1 MDYNPEKMRARFHDL
16 TAKDAK
22 IRAKADP
29 LREARDKVAAR
40 HAKEIAVHNKKVRAA
55 EEGLFD
61 IEQERAMLARA
72 LGGRVGEAGEQ

>member
-16 TAKDAK
+16 TAKAAK

-29 LREARDKVAAR
+29 LREARDEVAAR
-40 HAKEIAVHNKKVRAA
+40 HAKEIAAHNKKVRAA
-55 EEGLFD
+55 EDGLFD